1 MKKYAV
7 YIAAAAIAALFAL
20 YGKRKPGKPE
30 PDPGN
35 SQEDPTL
42 PPVPVPDVPVNP
54 NPAPPP
60 PATEAQIVD
69 ALAAIIRADGSPAI
83 ARLVEK
89 MYRLETG
96 NFKSALFRA
105 TNAPGMKAM
114 NPGFPFGWPARGT
127 VASDYGPT
135 VRMTDTGEGVAAD
148 WVNFLSLPVAMGYV
162 AQFIRD
168 HKGNVGRWNST
179 DPARQA
185 AYTAKLAKIGT
196 PLTDAAI
203 AGNVR
208 LT

>member
-1 MKKYAV
+1 MKNWIYIGAAV
-7 YIAAAAIAALFAL
+7 VAAIFAL
-20 YGKRKPGKPE
+20 SGKAKPGKPA
-30 PDPGN
+30 PDADN
-35 SQEDPTL
+35 TRKDPDL
-42 PPVPVPDVPVNP
+42 PPTPIPDLPTDP

-69 ALAAIIRADGSPAI
+69 ALGAIIRADGSPAI

-89 MYRLETG
+89 VYRLETG

-105 TNAPGMKAM
+105 TNAAGMKAVKKS
-114 NPGFPFGWPARGT
+114 FPFGWAARGT

-148 WVNFLSLPVAMGYV
+148 WVVFRSLPVAMGYL
-162 AQFIRD
+162 AQYIRD
-168 HKGNVGRWNST
+168 YKGNAARWNGT

-185 AYTAKLAKIGT
+185 AYTAKLAKIAT
-196 PLTDAAI
+196 PFTDAAV